1 MQATRYQVTDV
12 DLSLTDS
19 NPYNIEDGAVGV
31 EFTPG
36 SKPTYNS
43 ELDALIGTATLEIE
57 LYRHDGSGRPTPET
71 SQDPDAKLG
80 EISATFRL
88 IVPGDEEE
96 LESIASTWRDEGYS
110 ELGEETRFQ
119 LESGIGTEIMNP
131 LSDLVDNSF
140 RGLLPHTRFTPS
152 DPE

>member
-12 DLSLTDS
+12 DLSLTDTD
-19 NPYNIEDGAVGV
+19 PYNIEDGAVGV

-36 SKPTYNS
+36 SEPTYDA
-43 ELDALIGTATLEIE
+43 ELSALIGTAILEIE

-71 SQDPDAKLG
+71 GHDPDAKLG

-96 LESIASTWRDEGYS
+96 LEAIASTWRDEGYLALS
-110 ELGEETRFQ
+110 EEIRFH

-140 RGLLPHTRFTPS
+140 RGLLPHTRFTPI